1 MKKIKILYYGYTD
14 NIGGIEKY
22 LINIYR
28 NIDKSKFEIKFLI
41 FNNQKP
47 CFYDEIKNDIIYI
60 TPRKVNYLKFRKE
73 LKKIYSNE
81 NFDIVHLNYVDF
93 SCYEPALY
101 AKKYSN
107 AKVILHSHI
116 AFYKLPSFKTKILNE
131 IGLHILIKNDDSFYK
146 VGCSEL
152 ANKYLF
158 KNFKRKDAI
167 VLNNGID
174 VDNFKFNSFSRKKIR
189 EELKIEN
196 DTVLLGNVGR
206 MVYQKNQK
214 YLIDILCRLKE
225 KNKKRKYKL
234 LIIGNGP
241 LKDEIIKYSK
251 YKNVFEDIIFKQD
264 INNIYDYMSAM
275 DLFVFPSNFEGLGIV
290 LIEAQASGLKCITSK
305 GLVPEE
311 ANLTGF
317 VKYEDLANLDGWVD
331 YIISNS
337 NFERYDKIP
346 DIKKLYDINTSVNYL
361 QKFYDSILKDENNE
375 K

>member
-196 DTVLLGNVGR
+196 DCILLGNIGR
-206 MVYQKNQK
+206 IIYQKNQK
-214 YLIDILCRLKE
+214 YLIDILYEVKKKSE
-225 KNKKRKYKL
+225 KKFKL
-234 LIIGNGP
+234 LIIGKGP
-241 LKDEIIKYSK
+241 LKDKLVKYAK
-251 YKNVFEDIIFKQD
+251 KKGVYEYIIFKQD
-264 INNIYDYMSAM
+264 INNINDYFSAM
-275 DLFVFPSNFEGLGIV
+275 DIFILPSYFEGLPIV
-290 LIEAQASGLKCITSK
+290 LIEAQASGLKIITTKKFVSD
-305 GLVPEE
+305 E
-311 ANLTGF
+311 ANISGEIE
-317 VKYEDLANLDGWVD
+317 YEDLNKIENWVAYVLDEKN
-331 YIISNS
+331 YK
-337 NFERYDKIP
+337 RYDKTKLIKKTY
-346 DIKKLYDINTSVNYL
+346 DIKTTVDNLSNYY
-361 QKFYDSILKDENNE
+361 KKILGEGNE
-375 K
+375 

>member
-1 MKKIKILYYGYTD
+1 MERTKILYYGFTG

-28 NIDKSKFEIKFLI
+28 KIDKRKYDIKFLI
-41 FNNQKP
+41 FNDEIP

-60 TPRKVNYLKFRKE
+60 TSRRKNYSLFKRE
-73 LKKIYSNE
+73 LKDIFLN
-81 NFDIVHLNYVDF
+81 NDFDIVHLNYVDF
-93 SCYEPALY
+93 SCFEPAIY

-107 AKVILHSHI
+107 AKIILHSHI
-116 AFYKLPSFKTKILNE
+116 ALFKIPSIKTKILNK
-131 IGLHILIKNDDSFYK
+131 IGKYILIKNDDSFYK
-146 VGCSEL
+146 VGCSKL
-152 ANKYLF
+152 ANEYMFKDF
-158 KNFKRKDAI
+158 KNNKAI

-174 VDNFKFNSFSRKKIR
+174 VDEFKFSEKSRVSYR
-189 EELKIEN
+189 EKLCLED

-275 DLFVFPSNFEGLGIV
+275 DLFVFPSNFEGLAIV

-305 GLVPEE
+305 GLVSEE

-317 VKYEDLANLDGWVD
+317 VQYEDLANLDGWVD